1 MQSQIAIQMD
11 NIETIDYEFD
21 TSFLIAY
28 EAQLR
33 NYKIFYYNPDDL
45 IIRND
50 NVQATGYY
58 IKLNLDQNNYFKY
71 TSDKIEVDLKN
82 FNFVFLRQ
90 DPPFDMNYITSTYI
104 LDLLPETT
112 KVINN
117 PTAVRNATEKLFTF
131 NFKEF
136 MPQTIVTKNINDI
149 YQALDEFDDII
160 TKPLYGNGGVG
171 IHRFNKKN
179 FNPDILRQYLDLP
192 IMIQKYI
199 KEIEQGDRRL
209 ILIDGI
215 YYGSVARIPKDGNIK
230 ANFHAGGIPSK
241 SDLVF
246 RDKEIVEVVGPELRK
261 NNLFFVGIDIIG
273 DYLTEI
279 NVTSPTGI
287 KQINDL
293 NNVNLEKVFWD
304 KLEAKYKLV

>member
-1 MQSQIAIQMD
+1 MKNQIAIQMD

-33 NYKIFYYNPDDL
+33 NYEIFYYNPNDL
-45 IIRND
+45 IIKNG
-50 NVQATGYY
+50 NVQANGYY
-58 IKLNLDQNNYFKY
+58 LKLNLNQNDYFEYISKK
-71 TSDKIEVDLKN
+71 TTLDLQD
-82 FNFVFLRQ
+82 FRFIFLRQ
-90 DPPFDMNYITSTYI
+90 DPPFNMNYITSTYI

-112 KVINN
+112 KIIND
-117 PTAVRNATEKLFTF
+117 PTAVRNATEKIFTF

-136 MPQTIVTKNINDI
+136 MPSTIVTKNIKEIQDFLINVG
-149 YQALDEFDDII
+149 EII

-179 FNPDILRQYLDLP
+179 FNPDVLEQYLDLP
-192 IMIQKYI
+192 IMVQKYI
-199 KEIEQGDRRL
+199 KEINHGDRRL
-209 ILIDGI
+209 ILIDGE
-215 YYGSVARIPKDGNIK
+215 YCGSVARLPKDGDIK
-230 ANFHAGGIPSK
+230 ANFHAGGIPK
-241 SDLVF
+241 KTDLVF
-246 RDKEIVEVVGPELRK
+246 RDKEIIESIGPQLAK

-273 DYLTEI
+273 NYLTEV

-287 KQINDL
+287 KQINKL

>member
-1 MQSQIAIQMD
+1 MQKQIAIQMD
-11 NIETIDYEFD
+11 NIETIDFEFD

-33 NYKIFYYNPDDL
+33 KYDIFYYNPNDL
-45 IIRND
+45 IINND

-58 IKLNLDQNNYFKY
+58 LKLNLDHNNYFKY
-71 TSDKIEVDLKN
+71 TSDKIKVDLKN

-136 MPQTIVTKNINDI
+136 MPPTIVTRNINDI
-149 YQALDEFDDII
+149 YQVLDKFDEII

-171 IHRFNKKN
+171 IHRFNKNN
-179 FNPDILRQYLDLP
+179 FNPNILKQYLDLP
-192 IMIQKYI
+192 IMVQKFI
-199 KEIEQGDRRL
+199 KEIDKGDRRL
-209 ILIDGI
+209 IFIDGE
-215 YYGSVARIPKDGNIK
+215 YCGSVARIPKDGDIK
-230 ANFHAGGIPSK
+230 ANFHAGGVPSK
-241 SDLVF
+241 TDLVF
-246 RDKEIVEVVGPELRK
+246 RDKEIIDVIGPQLRD

-273 DYLTEI
+273 DYLTEV

-287 KQINDL
+287 KQINAL

>member
-1 MQSQIAIQMD
+1 MKNQIAIQMD
-11 NIETIDYEFD
+11 NIETIEFEFD
-21 TSFLIAY
+21 TSFLIGY
-28 EAQLR
+28 EAQKR
-33 NYKIFYYNPDDL
+33 NYKIFYYNPNDL
-45 IIRND
+45 IIKND
-50 NVQATGYY
+50 NVQANGCYL
-58 IKLNLDQNNYFKY
+58 KLNLDQNNYFEY
-71 TSDKIEVDLKN
+71 TSEKKIVDLKN
-82 FNFVFLRQ
+82 FNFIFLRQ

-104 LDLLPETT
+104 LDLLPNST

-136 MPQTIVTKNINDI
+136 MPSTIVTKNINEIDNF
-149 YQALDEFDDII
+149 LENVGEII

-171 IHRFNKKN
+171 VHRFNKQN
-179 FNPDILRQYLDLP
+179 FKPEVLEQYLDLP
-192 IMIQKYI
+192 IMAQKYI
-199 KEIEQGDRRL
+199 KEINQGDRRL
-209 ILIDGI
+209 ILIDGE
-215 YYGSVARIPKDGNIK
+215 YCGSVARIPTDGNIK
-230 ANFHAGGIPSK
+230 ANFHAGGIAK
-241 SDLVF
+241 KTDLVF
-246 RDKEIVEVVGPELRK
+246 RDREIIETIGPQLSK

-287 KQINDL
+287 KQINKL